1 MKLSFGMLSKLNLPP
16 CTVPL
21 TIHVKETPNLV
32 YTRANCCLFSRFYSY
47 VWFLW
52 FSRQFGLVN
61 DQQGH
66 GSAGSTVLRYFLE
79 PVLGTLNGGSQDCI
93 VIMTILVMISHSTN
107 YLTALL
113 NLFFSKPFVCGMWQK
128 THLHFTDVGA
138 GTQTLIANR
147 WPIWGQYP
155 HFWLP
160 VQWSVYFPTM
170 SWATGNS
177 RFYWLGGL
185 WYGLREVRWPLS
197 AWKGGNLWFSLS
209 FQISKE
215 EATLSQSRSLSLVCR
230 QWGVQVAH
238 CCVPRGSSKLILVDL
253 QASGRDGEEG
263 MGKWH
268 FCK

>member
-1 MKLSFGMLSKLNLPP
+1 MKLSFGMLSKLSLPS

-21 TIHVKETPNLV
+21 TIHVKESPNLV

-93 VIMTILVMISHSTN
+93 VIVTILMMVSHSTN

-113 NLFFSKPFVCGMWQK
+113 NLFFSKPFVCGTWQK

-147 WPIWGQYP
+147 WLIWGQYP

-160 VQWSVYFPTM
+160 VQRSVYFPTM
-170 SWATGNS
+170 SWAMWELQILLTWW
-177 RFYWLGGL
+177 FLIWFEGGQ
-185 WYGLREVRWPLS
+185 VT
-197 AWKGGNLWFSLS
+197 SLCLERRKS
-209 FQISKE
+209 VI
-215 EATLSQSRSLSLVCR
+215 LSLFPNF
-230 QWGVQVAH
+230 Q
-238 CCVPRGSSKLILVDL
+238 RGSNSQPEQEPKSCL
-253 QASGRDGEEG
+253 
-263 MGKWH
+263 
-268 FCK
+268 